1 VHTCDA
7 GKCSRLSGESSRR
20 VLLAPCAGPVPVPSD
35 IIKFGSEINAVAFH
49 AVNFASPIIDFGLET
64 IYSAPDT
71 VNAGFNMINFELET
85 MISGIH
91 MTIVKASMTKCV
103 LVATFSMT

>member
-1 VHTCDA
+1 M
-7 GKCSRLSGESSRR
+7 
-20 VLLAPCAGPVPVPSD
+20 
-35 IIKFGSEINAVAFH
+35 
-49 AVNFASPIIDFGLET
+49 IDF
-64 IYSAPDT
+64 
-71 VNAGFNMINFELET
+71 GFNMINFELET